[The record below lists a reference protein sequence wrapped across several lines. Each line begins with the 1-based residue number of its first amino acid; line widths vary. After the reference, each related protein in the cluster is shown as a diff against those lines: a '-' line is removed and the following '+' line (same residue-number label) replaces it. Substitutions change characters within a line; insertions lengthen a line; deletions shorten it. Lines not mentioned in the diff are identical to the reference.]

1 MKTLEINGT
10 FRTELGKKSSKQIR
24 KTGNVPCVIYGKE
37 KNIHFH
43 VHENSFK
50 DLVYSPEA
58 HLVQLNIEGKKY
70 KVVLKDMQFHPVKD
84 NILHADFIEIF
95 DHKPVTINIPIKV
108 SGDSVGVI
116 AGGKLSI
123 KRRTLKV
130 KGLAE
135 NLPEHL
141 DIDITNLKIHEGL
154 RVMDLS
160 YDKIELLD
168 AKKSMVLTIATSRVA
183 AKTEE
188 EVAAETAAEAT
199 PEAPVEEEKK

>member
-1 MKTLEINGT
+1 MKTLEIKGT
-10 FRTELGKKSSKQIR
+10 FRTDLGKKSSKQLR
-24 KTGNVPCVIYGKE
+24 KIGNVPCVIYGKE

-43 VHENSFK
+43 VHELSFK
-50 DLVYSPEA
+50 NLVYTPEA
-58 HLVQLNIEGKKY
+58 HLVNLSIDDKVY

-95 DHKPVTINIPIKV
+95 DDKPVVINIPVKV
-108 SGDSVGVI
+108 VGDSVGVI

-130 KGLAE
+130 KGLAQ

-141 DIDITNLKIHEGL
+141 TVDITNLKIHEGL

-168 AKKSMVLTIATSRVA
+168 AKKSMVLSIATSRVA
-183 AKTEE
+183 AKTDA
-188 EVAAETAAEAT
+188 EVAAEATGAAAET
-199 PEAPVEEEKK
+199 PAAE